1 MEETS
6 IFWVDLVYRL
16 RSRKRVQLQSSR
28 GVIDTLVLF
37 LFLLYMLY
45 MLPDY
50 LAVGLGSTLGVW
62 AIVKGMYGTHL
73 KHKQYLQPISFNN

>member
-1 MEETS
+1 MIIKQLTPELGKLMEETS

-50 LAVGLGSTLGVW
+50 LAVGLGSAPGVW
-62 AIVKGMYGTHL
+62 AVIRICTGHT
-73 KHKQYLQPISFNN
+73 